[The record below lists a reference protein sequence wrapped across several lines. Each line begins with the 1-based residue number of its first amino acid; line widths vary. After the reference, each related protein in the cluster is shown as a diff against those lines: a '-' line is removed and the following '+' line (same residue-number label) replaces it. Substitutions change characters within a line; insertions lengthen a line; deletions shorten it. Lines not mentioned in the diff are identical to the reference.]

1 MKRLRKP
8 LRVLLL
14 VHENLVPPADLAGLP
29 ESAIEECR
37 TEYNV
42 MSTLAN
48 LGHDVHVLG
57 IGDRIGELRRAI
69 LDLRPDL
76 VFNLLEEF
84 SGIVTYDHY
93 VAAYL
98 ELMRQPYT
106 GCNPRGLMIS
116 RDKVLTKQVL
126 AYHRIATP
134 RFHLF
139 PWKKGYRAPRRVE
152 YPLIVKSAT
161 DDASFGIAQAS
172 VVYDEAR
179 LRERVQ
185 FIHEQT
191 QSDALGEQYIAGR
204 ELYIGV
210 LGNDRLQ
217 TFPVWEID
225 FGTLSDAQAG
235 IATRKVKWD
244 RGYQK
249 RHGIRTG
256 IARDLP
262 EGMEAKLS
270 ALAKRIYRS
279 LHMSGYGR
287 MDFRLRADGTVYVLE
302 ANANP
307 NLTYGED
314 FAESAERAGIGYDAL
329 ISRILKLGASY
340 EPEWRMFES

>member
-1 MKRLRKP
+1 MKKLRI
-8 LRVLLL
+8 LLL
-14 VHENLVPPADLAGLP
+14 VHESLVPPEDLKGLP

-42 MSTLAN
+42 MSTLVN
-48 LGHDVHVLG
+48 LGHEVRVLG
-57 IGDRIGELRRAI
+57 IGDQIGELRRAVG
-69 LDLRPDL
+69 DFKPDI

-93 VAAYL
+93 VVAYL

-106 GCNPRGLMIS
+106 GCNPRGMMIS

-126 AYHRIATP
+126 AYHRILTP
-134 RFHLF
+134 EFHLF
-139 PWKKGYRAPRRVE
+139 PWRKGYKAPRKPKF
-152 YPLIVKSAT
+152 PLIVKSAT
-161 DDASFGIAQAS
+161 EDASFGISQAS
-172 VVYDEAR
+172 IVNDSSR

-191 QSDALGEQYIAGR
+191 NSDAIAEQYIDGR

-217 TFPVWEID
+217 TFPVWELD
-225 FGTLSDAQAG
+225 FGTLSDVQAG

-244 RGYQK
+244 PDYQRK
-249 RHGIRTG
+249 HGIRTG
-256 IARDLP
+256 VADDLP
-262 EGMEAKLS
+262 AAMQTSLA

-287 MDFRLRADGTVYVLE
+287 MDLRLSADGKVYVLE

-307 NLTYGED
+307 NLTFGED
-314 FAESAERAGIGYDAL
+314 FAESAERTGIQYPAL
-329 ISRILKLGASY
+329 LSRIVQLGINY
-340 EPEWRMFES
+340 QPEWRMFDS

>member
-1 MKRLRKP
+1 MKKLRI
-8 LRVLLL
+8 LLL
-14 VHENLVPPADLAGLP
+14 VHESLVPPEDLKGLP

-42 MSTLAN
+42 MSTLVN
-48 LGHDVHVLG
+48 LGHQVRVLG
-57 IGDRIGELRRAI
+57 IGDQIGELRRAVG
-69 LDLRPDL
+69 DFKPDI

-93 VAAYL
+93 VVAYL

-106 GCNPRGLMIS
+106 GCNPRGMMIS

-126 AYHRIATP
+126 AYHRILTP
-134 RFHLF
+134 EFHLF
-139 PWKKGYRAPRRVE
+139 PWRKGYKAPRKPKF
-152 YPLIVKSAT
+152 PLIVKSAT
-161 DDASFGIAQAS
+161 EDASFGISQAS
-172 VVYDEAR
+172 IVNDSGR

-191 QSDALGEQYIAGR
+191 NSDAIAEQYIDGR

-217 TFPVWEID
+217 TFPVWELD
-225 FGTLSDAQAG
+225 FGTLSEVQAG

-244 RGYQK
+244 PDYQRK
-249 RHGIRTG
+249 HGIRTG
-256 IARDLP
+256 VADDLP
-262 EGMEAKLS
+262 AAMQTSLA

-287 MDFRLRADGTVYVLE
+287 MDLRLSADGKVYVLE

-307 NLTYGED
+307 NLTFGED
-314 FAESAERAGIGYDAL
+314 FAESAERTGIQYSAL
-329 ISRILKLGASY
+329 LSRIVQLGINY
-340 EPEWRMFES
+340 QPEWRMFES